1 MAPSGTDAAR
11 AETLMAFDFGH
22 RRIGV
27 AVGNRQFGTASA
39 LDTLISPPS
48 GPDYAAIGALIR
60 EWQPTRLVV
69 GQPLGLDG
77 KANDMSRAA
86 DKFARKLAH
95 EFNLPIERVDERH
108 SSVEAEDMIRT
119 ARRAGRKRRARSTD
133 VDKLAAQVIL
143 QSWLDRNGSQSSDHA
158 PSD

>member
-1 MAPSGTDAAR
+1 MTASPID
-11 AETLMAFDFGH
+11 ETLLGFDFGL

-39 LDTLISPPS
+39 LDTLICPPS
-48 GPDYAAIGALIR
+48 GPDYNAIGALVR
-60 EWQPTRLVV
+60 EWRPARLIV
-69 GQPLGLDG
+69 GSPVSLDG
-77 KANDMSRAA
+77 KENDMTRAA

-108 SSVEAEDMIRT
+108 TSVEAEDMIRR
-119 ARRAGRKRRARSTD
+119 ARQAGRKRRARATD

-143 QSWLDRNGSQSSDHA
+143 QSWLDRQPLSAREHHA
-158 PSD
+158 APD